1 MEKYDKPIIYQVI
14 PRLFGNLNASC
25 VKHGRITE
33 NGSGKFSFFT
43 PKALNSIKELG
54 ITHIW
59 YTGVIEHATKT
70 DYSTYNILKDHG
82 AVVKGRAGSPYAIKD
97 YYDVDPDLADHVPSR
112 MDEFEALVERTHA
125 AGLKVI
131 IDFVPNHVSRQYHS
145 DAKLSYV
152 EDLGQTDNCSRSFDP
167 QNNFYYLPGQT
178 LRFEFGA
185 KQEDF
190 MYSEFPAKVTG
201 NDCFTCSPG
210 MDDWYETVKLNYGVD
225 YQNGNIGHFNPIPN
239 TWSKMLDIL
248 MFWAG
253 KGIDGFRCDM
263 AEMVPVEFWHW
274 AIPHVKNC
282 FPVVFIAEVYNPEKY
297 RSYLSFGKFD
307 YLYDKVGLYDTLRA
321 VTCKQAP
328 ASDIIKCWQA
338 VEEIQPHMLNFMENH
353 DEQRI
358 ASDFFAGNASAGIP
372 GMMVAALMHVN
383 PVMIYSGQELGEPG
397 MDNEGFSG
405 LDGRTTIFDY
415 WSLTTVRNWI
425 NGGAFNEE
433 KLTPAQTELRRIYAW
448 LLNLAST
455 EEAISKGLFYD
466 LTYANM
472 TNKCFNPSRQYAFMR
487 KYLNDVVLVVVNFDM
502 SAQTVRVKIPVEAF
516 VYLSI
521 GDNQPATLTDL
532 FTGETSISTLTE
544 VCPFKV
550 VIPAFSGKVLKFT
563 YMKK

>member
-1 MEKYDKPIIYQVI
+1 
-14 PRLFGNLNASC
+14 
-25 VKHGRITE
+25 
-33 NGSGKFSFFT
+33 
-43 PKALNSIKELG
+43 
-54 ITHIW
+54 
-59 YTGVIEHATKT
+59 
-70 DYSTYNILKDHG
+70 
-82 AVVKGRAGSPYAIKD
+82 
-97 YYDVDPDLADHVPSR
+97 
-112 MDEFEALVERTHA
+112 
-125 AGLKVI
+125 
-131 IDFVPNHVSRQYHS
+131 
-145 DAKLSYV
+145 
-152 EDLGQTDNCSRSFDP
+152 
-167 QNNFYYLPGQT
+167 
-178 LRFEFGA
+178 
-185 KQEDF
+185 
-190 MYSEFPAKVTG
+190 
-201 NDCFTCSPG
+201 
-210 MDDWYETVKLNYGVD
+210 
-225 YQNGNIGHFNPIPN
+225 
-239 TWSKMLDIL
+239 

-544 VCPFKV
+544 VSPFKV